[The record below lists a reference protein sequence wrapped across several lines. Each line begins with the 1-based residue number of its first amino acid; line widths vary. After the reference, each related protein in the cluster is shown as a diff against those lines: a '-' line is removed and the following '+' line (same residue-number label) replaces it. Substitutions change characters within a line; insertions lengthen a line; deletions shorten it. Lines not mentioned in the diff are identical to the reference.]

1 MLFQLIRMTF
11 LSPAVLWGLL
21 ALSIP
26 IIVHFFNLQRP
37 RLVLFS
43 NVAFVKEVK
52 RTVVR
57 RVNFQRW
64 LLLLLRLLGL
74 AALVFMFAN
83 PVQTDQGSP
92 LLQGS
97 RSVAIVMDNSL
108 SMQASNERGEY
119 WRQAISLSRNLIRA
133 HGSEDEF
140 LVTTS
145 GNLALQAGFSGM
157 EESLEQLEALSLSQ
171 SPRSLASILKGAND
185 LFDRAQG
192 QTRQLYLI
200 SDFQTATLLQD
211 SLKVQ
216 LEDSSL
222 QINLIPVATRTAS
235 NVFIANHEILSRIVE
250 PDQPVTIRLTLIND
264 GNAAVQDLSVRILLG
279 GEVVAISN
287 QVLEAG
293 EEKPL
298 ELTFTPNSSGWLQGN
313 IEIDDLPI
321 DFDNKRYFSLYV
333 PDRDPILLVE
343 STPSPKLRLLYEQVF
358 TQFNTRVISARNLAG
373 VNLSDYRS
381 VVWVGLDQLSSGL
394 ADQLSRFLQNG
405 GSLTLFPGP
414 SADLNSWNAWL
425 GQIGYGS
432 LGAAIAVEGG
442 MDARE
447 FDLEHPIFE
456 GVFAPKNGR
465 PAEPDRFRL
474 FKYYPATLS
483 GSTAQSRI
491 IRLDNQSPVLTE
503 SRVGTGVLYFFHFF
517 PADDWTDLQLKTLFP
532 PLMYRTTQLMNQT
545 GQTSPDQEMGLFE
558 PLVVKANSQ
567 ERIDLLDAAGNAFTP
582 ERFDN
587 QGQTRLLLDNMGLM
601 AGNYRVVQQDSLL
614 LALSLNVSDAES
626 RLAFAEED
634 ELEEAIRQIG
644 VQNPVRILP
653 PTGDQLTDRIQ
664 VDRDGWP
671 LWRWFLLVALACLLV
686 EALVLGGGFSWRKLS
701 KAN

>member
-1 MLFQLIRMTF
+1 MTF
-11 LSPAVLWGLL
+11 LSPAALWGLL

-37 RLVLFS
+37 RQVLFS

-64 LLLLLRLLGL
+64 LLLLLRLLAM
-74 AALVFMFAN
+74 AALVLMFAN
-83 PVQTDQGSP
+83 PVKTEQGSA

-108 SMQASNERGEY
+108 SMLASNERGEY

-157 EESLEQLEALSLSQ
+157 EESLEQLEALNLSQ
-171 SPRSLASILKGAND
+171 SPRSLASLLKGAND

-200 SDFQTATLLQD
+200 SDFQTATMLRD

-222 QINLIPVATRTAS
+222 QINLIPVATRSAS
-235 NVFIANHEILSRIVE
+235 NVFIADHEIASRIVE
-250 PDQPVTIRLTLIND
+250 PDQPVSLRLTLVND
-264 GNAAVQDLSVRILLG
+264 GSAAVQDLSVRILLG

-287 QVLEAG
+287 QALEAG

-298 ELTFTPNSSGWLQGN
+298 ELTFTPGKSGWLQGY

-358 TQFNTRVISARNLAG
+358 TQFNTRVVPARSLAG
-373 VNLSDYRS
+373 VNLGDYRS
-381 VVWVGLDQLSSGL
+381 VMWVGLDQLSSGL
-394 ADQLSRFLQNG
+394 ADQLSRYLQSG

-414 SADLNSWNAWL
+414 SADIGSWNNWL
-425 GQIGYGS
+425 TQIGYGTMES
-432 LGAAIAVEGG
+432 AVSVEEGLE
-442 MDARE
+442 ARD

-465 PAEPDRFRL
+465 AAEPDRFRL

-483 GSTAQSRI
+483 GNTAQSRI

-503 SRVGTGVLYFFHFF
+503 SRVGSGALYLFHFF

-545 GQTSPDQEMGLFE
+545 GQSSPDQEMGLFE
-558 PLVVKANSQ
+558 PVVVKAKSQ
-567 ERIDLLDAAGNAFTP
+567 ERIDLLDEGGNAFTP

-587 QGQTRLLLDNMGLM
+587 QGQTRLVLDNMGLQ
-601 AGNYRVVQQDSLL
+601 AGNYRIMQQDSLL
-614 LALSLNVSDAES
+614 MALSLNVSDAES
-626 RLAFAEED
+626 KLAFAGED
-634 ELEEAIRQIG
+634 ELEDKIREIG
-644 VQNPVRILP
+644 VENPVRILP
-653 PTGDQLTDRIQ
+653 ATGDQLTDRVQ

-671 LWRWFLLVALACLLV
+671 LWRWFLLIALVCLLV
-686 EALVLGGGFSWRKLS
+686 EAVLLGGGFSWRKLG